1 MTLYSRKVVEEG
13 ASSAMA
19 MPLVNNAKNTGYAL
33 KVRMMNEGMSTGVK
47 WVSQAL
53 LDILESNSSSAN
65 EGAEVS
71 NTDLL
76 TCLAVEV
83 HP

>member
-33 KVRMMNEGMSTGVK
+33 KVRMMNEGMSTSVK

-53 LDILESNSSSAN
+53 LDILESNSSEK